1 MPRYK
6 LTIAYNGASYC
17 GWQRQLD
24 LISVQQALE
33 IGFKAFCGE
42 DVTVIAAGRTD
53 AGVHAS
59 GQVAHVDLAKD
70 WRIDVVRDAVN
81 QHLLNERIAILSAE
95 KVSDEFHARFSA
107 TGRSYIYKMLNRRAP
122 PVFQRGLVWH
132 LKRKVDAAAMDKA
145 AKRLL
150 GKHDFTTFRDL
161 DCQAESPVRTLD
173 RFDVRCDGEMV
184 TFHLE
189 ARSFLHRQVRSL
201 VGSLELVGSGRWKE
215 TDLVKALEA
224 RDRRACGP
232 VAPPEGLYLD
242 RVDYLEDLPEIIGD
256 EPFVNLRQGFK
267 V

>member
-1 MPRYK
+1 MARYK
-6 LTIAYNGASYC
+6 LIIAYNGTNYC
-17 GWQRQLD
+17 GWQRQPD
-24 LISVQQALE
+24 LMSVQEALE
-33 IGFKAFCGE
+33 AGFKAFCGE
-42 DVTVIAAGRTD
+42 DITVHAAGRTD

-70 WRIDVVRDAVN
+70 WRTDVVRDAVN

-107 TGRSYIYKMLNRRAP
+107 TGRSYIYKMLNRRSP
-122 PVFQRGLVWH
+122 PVFERGQVWP
-132 LKRKVDAAAMDKA
+132 LKRKVDASAMDKA
-145 AKRLL
+145 AKLLL

-161 DCQAESPVRTLD
+161 ECQAESPIRTLD
-173 RFDVRCDGEMV
+173 RFDVRRDGEMV

-201 VGSLELVGSGRWKE
+201 VGSLELVGSGRWTE
-215 TDLVKALEA
+215 CDLVKALEA

-242 RVDYLEDLPEIIGD
+242 KVDY
-256 EPFVNLRQGFK
+256 
-267 V
+267 